1 MAEVVTPFS
10 GGLSRATAERV
21 IRSLAA
27 DTGKCAWSA
36 HFIESMVE
44 REVSMRQVLTTL
56 REGRVVS
63 DPVRNEFGDWR
74 CAVRKRCAGQRVT
87 VIIAIQGRERLIGVT
102 TY

>member
-1 MAEVVTPFS
+1 MAETVVPFS
-10 GGLSRATAERV
+10 GGLSRATAERL

-27 DTGKCAWSA
+27 DTGNGAWSA
-36 HFIESMVE
+36 HFIENMAE

-63 DPVRNEFGDWR
+63 GPVRDEFGDWR
-74 CAVRKRCAGQRVT
+74 CTVRKRCAGQRVT
-87 VIIAIQGRERLIGVT
+87 VIVAIQGRERLIGVT

>member
-1 MAEVVTPFS
+1 
-10 GGLSRATAERV
+10 
-21 IRSLAA
+21 
-27 DTGKCAWSA
+27 
-36 HFIESMVE
+36 
-44 REVSMRQVLTTL
+44 MRQVLTTL

-63 DPVRNEFGDWR
+63 DPVRDEFGDWR